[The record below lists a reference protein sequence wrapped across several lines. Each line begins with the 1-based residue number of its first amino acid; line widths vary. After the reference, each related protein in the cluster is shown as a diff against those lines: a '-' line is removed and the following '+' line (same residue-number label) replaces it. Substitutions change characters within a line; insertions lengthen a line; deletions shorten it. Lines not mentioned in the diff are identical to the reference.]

1 MKILRRKFRRLRP
14 NCRVQPVHRKPT
26 RNCSTRPVEKEDLTT
41 EEEEDAICKNQPW
54 PKASVLIS
62 LAQVMELLLLV

>member
-14 NCRVQPVHRKPT
+14 NCRVQPVRHKPT
-26 RNCSTRPVEKEDLTT
+26 HRCSTRLVEKEDPTT
-41 EEEEDAICKNQPW
+41 EEDAICKNQLW

-62 LAQVMELLLLV
+62 LAQVTELLLLV